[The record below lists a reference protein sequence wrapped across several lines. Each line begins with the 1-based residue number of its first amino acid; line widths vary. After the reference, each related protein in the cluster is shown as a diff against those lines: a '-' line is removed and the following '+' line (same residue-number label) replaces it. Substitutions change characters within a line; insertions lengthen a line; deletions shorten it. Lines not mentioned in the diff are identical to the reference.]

1 MKTILAL
8 ILLLAAGSA
17 LAADLT
23 VAVPA
28 AAVTEASAQCDRQ
41 RVLLRIRPADWNND
55 VCATVMV
62 RLGVRTSLLDEQ
74 TNALSAAVTTAR
86 NSASVASQAVMNIF
100 DSNFPLPVTP
110 SVCGDSVVDTE
121 FGEECDDGNVV
132 SGDGCD
138 EGCATE

>member
-8 ILLLAAGSA
+8 ILLLAAGSV

-23 VAVPA
+23 VTVPA

-41 RVLLRIRPADWNND
+41 RVLLRIRPADWNNN

-62 RLGVRTSLLDEQ
+62 RLGVRTSLLQEENEASRAAVVAV
-74 TNALSAAVTTAR
+74 TNASSVSA
-86 NSASVASQAVMNIF
+86 QAELNAF
-100 DSNFPLPVTP
+100 DVNFPLPVTP
-110 SVCGDSVVDTE
+110 ADCGDSIVDTE
-121 FGEECDDGNVV
+121 FGEECDDGNTV

-138 EGCATE
+138 EGCQDE